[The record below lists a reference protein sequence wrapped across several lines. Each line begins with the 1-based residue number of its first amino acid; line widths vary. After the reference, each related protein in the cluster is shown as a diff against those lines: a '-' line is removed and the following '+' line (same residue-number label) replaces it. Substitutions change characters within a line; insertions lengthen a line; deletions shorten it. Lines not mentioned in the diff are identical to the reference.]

1 MTERLV
7 LDFLRDFSS
16 ILWEAFPFIVLG
28 ALIAGILE
36 EVVPQQAI
44 ARFVPR
50 SKLLAVGLGG
60 GLGLI
65 FPMCECG
72 IVPVMRRLLRKG
84 LPLGTCVAYMMAG
97 PIINIVVIGS
107 TIVAFKGHGLA
118 LQMTWLRIALGFTV
132 AVVTGLLVEIQYRRY
147 GNELLTPL
155 ARPQKG
161 EEKVHADVLA
171 TPDVH
176 PAEERAGEKRPLM
189 KRLGNIAET
198 TLHDFKDIMV
208 FLMLGAVLA
217 SLARIWITD
226 DQARSL
232 STSAPALTILAMMG
246 LAIVMCLCSE
256 ADAFV
261 AASMTTLHPSAK
273 LAFLVLGPMFDLKLL
288 LMFTRVFRRRLIL
301 LIIISAVVQVFVYT
315 LIVHYVWQ
323 ELQIPWELRSSATV
337 PDPVVEQPP
346 PQ

>member
-1 MTERLV
+1 MTEQKV

-28 ALIAGILE
+28 AIIAGILE

-44 ARFVPR
+44 TRFVPK

-60 GLGLI
+60 TLGLI

-97 PIINIVVIGS
+97 PIINVIVIAS
-107 TIVAFKGHGLA
+107 TYIAFKGHGLGP
-118 LQMTWLRIALGFTV
+118 QMTFLRVGLGFVV
-132 AVVTGLLVEIQYRRY
+132 AVVTGLLVELQFRKH
-147 GNELLTPL
+147 GNSLLTPV
-155 ARPQKG
+155 ARPQKSDSTA
-161 EEKVHADVLA
+161 ESAAA

-176 PAEERAGEKRPLM
+176 PAEQRAGEKKPLM
-189 KRLGNIAET
+189 QRLGNISET
-198 TLHDFKDIMV
+198 ALHDFKDIMV

-217 SLARIWITD
+217 CLAKFWISD
-226 DQARSL
+226 EQARNL
-232 STSAPALTILAMMG
+232 STSAPALTIIAMMG
-246 LAIVMCLCSE
+246 LAVVMCLCSE

-288 LMFTRVFRRRLIL
+288 LMFTRVFRRRLIM
-301 LIIISAVVQVFVYT
+301 LIVISAVVQVFVYT
-315 LIVHYVWQ
+315 MIVHYTWQ
-323 ELQIPWELRSSATV
+323 ELQIPWELRTSEAASTQDLEA
-337 PDPVVEQPP
+337 QYGK
-346 PQ
+346 